1 VINLFDE
8 ELKERGYVEFKPGPL
23 DHSEIETKFQK
34 RFDDEIG
41 KKYFITVDK
50 WRALTH
56 PYTGEK
62 FDPGYEFTTQFTFC
76 GNPVN
81 INCFSG
87 WNIEEAENKI
97 EEMWQKCMFDYYEVF
112 DKNEV
117 ERRVPRDGI

>member
-1 VINLFDE
+1 MINLFDE

-34 RFDDEIG
+34 RFEDEIG

-56 PYTGEK
+56 PHTGEK
-62 FDPGYEFTTQFTFC
+62 FDPGYKFTTQFTFC
-76 GNPVN
+76 GKPVN

-97 EEMWQKCMFDYYEVF
+97 EEMWQKCMFDYYEMF
-112 DKNEV
+112 DINEV
-117 ERRVPRDGI
+117 ERRVPRDGF